1 MNLLQKC
8 KKTERVGGKHKTSQD
23 LKVKAE
29 SIKNTHDGNL
39 EMKNI
44 GTQTGTSEVSL
55 TSRIQDLV
63 DRVSR
68 TEDKM
73 KEWILWSEKMLNTK
87 NKSCY

>member
-29 SIKNTHDGNL
+29 SIENTHDGNL

-68 TEDKM
+68 IEDKM

>member
-1 MNLLQKC
+1 MTLLQKC

-23 LKVKAE
+23 LKVEVE